1 MSGDYLPSAPGMIH
15 RRKGRFFAQ
24 KATGQER
31 VCELHRKSKKKG
43 VTHAQY
49 SRKDGGEWRADV
61 NMDTDANGRREV
73 EKNSWVTREWERQ
86 VGAQSI
92 KMEE

>member
-1 MSGDYLPSAPGMIH
+1 
-15 RRKGRFFAQ
+15 
-24 KATGQER
+24 
-31 VCELHRKSKKKG
+31 
-43 VTHAQY
+43 
-49 SRKDGGEWRADV
+49 
-61 NMDTDANGRREV
+61 MDTDANGRREV